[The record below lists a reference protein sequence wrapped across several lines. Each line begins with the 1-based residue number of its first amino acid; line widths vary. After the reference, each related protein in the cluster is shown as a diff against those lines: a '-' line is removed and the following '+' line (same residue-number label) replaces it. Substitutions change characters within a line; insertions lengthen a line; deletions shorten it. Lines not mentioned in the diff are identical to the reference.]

1 MSRENLLSIES
12 TVASQRLNAA
22 AELYGED
29 GESNAF
35 FAIRGKGDWDP
46 LPWVL
51 ILFVKSL
58 DGYLI
63 CMGIQVLTPSKSVHI
78 RSARDINRAA
88 V

>member
-22 AELYGED
+22 AELYVED

-63 CMGIQVLTPSKSVHI
+63 CTAGDPGFDPLKVGAHPL
-78 RSARDINRAA
+78 RARY
-88 V
+88 